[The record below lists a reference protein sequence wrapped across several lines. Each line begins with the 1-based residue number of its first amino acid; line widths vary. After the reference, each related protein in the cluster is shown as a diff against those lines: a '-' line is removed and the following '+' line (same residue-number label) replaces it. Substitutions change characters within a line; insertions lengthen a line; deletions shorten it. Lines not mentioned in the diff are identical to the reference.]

1 MRIVMAMGGSRGDV
15 QPAVALGTELRSRG
29 HDVVMAVPPNLVAF
43 SEGAG
48 LPGHPYGGSTH
59 DLLDSDLIRTELKSR
74 NPVRR
79 VRAIS
84 EITVRGGRAMGQ
96 QLLDLTEG
104 ADAII
109 ASSAGQERAHNV
121 SQVRGIPH
129 FPLHYCP
136 IRRNHQVSLLAHL
149 GLDVPGVVADASW
162 LVGEQI
168 LWLASRRAEHRLS
181 DELGLPRASGPYATR
196 IARTGVPEIQAY
208 DPALF
213 PGLAAEW
220 GARRPL
226 TGFLNLAAA
235 QRSGVGDQTP
245 AELLTW
251 IAAGPA
257 PVYAGFGSMLPGDPE
272 ALATALTE
280 TARALDVRLLVA
292 GGWSGFMSGADID
305 PSRIRLVGHVD
316 HDTVLPLC
324 RAAIHHGGAGSV
336 AAGLRAGLPTVV
348 TWVGADQ
355 PIWGRA
361 LVGVHVG
368 ASLPMSRV
376 TTPALT
382 EALRTALSDE
392 AKLSA
397 ETLSRHLISPTKA
410 VAAAADIVEQGLE
423 GRRVLD

>member
-29 HDVVMAVPPNLVAF
+29 HDVVMAVPPDLVAF

-48 LPGHPYGGSTH
+48 LPSHPYGEGTH
-59 DLLDSDLIRTELKSR
+59 DLLDSELIRTELKSR

-84 EITVRGGRAMGQ
+84 EITLRGGRAMGR
-96 QLLDLTEG
+96 QLLDLTES

-109 ASSAGQERAHNV
+109 AGSAGQERAHNV

-129 FPLHYCP
+129 IPLHYCP
-136 IRRNHQVSLLAHL
+136 IRRNRQVSLLAHL
-149 GLDVPGVVADASW
+149 GVDVRGVVAEASW
-162 LVGEQI
+162 RAGEQL
-168 LWLASRRAEHRLS
+168 LWLASRRAEQRLT
-181 DELGLPRASGPYATR
+181 DELGLPRASAPYATQ
-196 IARTGVPEIQAY
+196 IARTGLQEIQAY

-235 QRSGVGDQTP
+235 QRRGVGDETP
-245 AELLTW
+245 AELLEW
-251 IAAGPA
+251 ITAGPA
-257 PVYAGFGSMLPGDPE
+257 PVYAGFGSMLPNNPE

-292 GGWSGFMSGADID
+292 GGWSGFMAGADAD
-305 PSRIRLVGHVD
+305 PDRVRLVGHID

-361 LVGVHVG
+361 LVGVHAG

-376 TTPALT
+376 TAPALT

-410 VAAAADIVEQGLE
+410 VAAAADVVEQGLK